1 MPLGI
6 LQLNSARNFVGE
18 AAHTLNLT
26 EALRRDGHRVVLGL
40 RANHDTFHV
49 AHDRNLDPVGFHM
62 PHRWWPP
69 QDLPDLRKIAE
80 VVRTEKVQLIH
91 AHRGKDHWQAVAAVK
106 LYRLRVPVVR
116 TRHVVT
122 PLRGHVGNRWLAKR
136 TARMI
141 AVSKAVE
148 DDVRASGLFAEGRLL
163 RIPGGIN
170 LERYARK
177 GRRTEARKALGL
189 PERAPV
195 AACVARFA
203 TVKAHG
209 VLIDAWR
216 IVADALP
223 EARLVLAGRGKKL
236 REEAEAQI
244 ERLKLQGNVTILGQV
259 ADAQILGLLEA
270 ADVGVLSSIGSEG
283 FSRAVLEYMAMELP
297 VAATTV
303 GAIPD
308 LVEPGVSGVLAPPGE
323 ARALGEALRAVLAA
337 EPGQREAWGRAGRA
351 RAEARHGYAH
361 WSAAH
366 AKLYGEVLAEYAS
379 RKA

>member
-49 AHDRNLDPVGFHM
+49 AYDRNLDPVGFRM

-69 QDLPDLRKIAE
+69 QDLPDLRRIAE
-80 VVRTEKVQLIH
+80 VVRRENVQIIH

-106 LYRLRVPVVR
+106 LYRLRIPVVR

-122 PLRGHVGNRWLAKR
+122 PLRAHVGNRWLAKR

-148 DDVRASGLFAEGRLL
+148 DDVRASGLFSDGRLL

-177 GRRTEARKALGL
+177 GKRAEARAALGL
-189 PERAPV
+189 PESAPV

-203 TVKAHG
+203 AVKAHD

-223 EARLVLAGRGKKL
+223 DARLVLAGRGKKL
-236 REEAEAQI
+236 RVAAEAQI

-259 ADAQILGLLEA
+259 PDAQILELLEA
-270 ADVGVLSSIGSEG
+270 ADAGVLSSIGSEG
-283 FSRAVLEYMAMELP
+283 FSRAVLEYMAMGLP
-297 VAATTV
+297 VAATSV
-303 GAIPD
+303 GAVPD

-323 ARALGEALRAVLAA
+323 ARALAEALRSVLAA
-337 EPGQREAWGRAGRA
+337 PQEHREAWGKAGRA
-351 RAEARHGYAH
+351 RAEERHGYAQ
-361 WSAAH
+361 WAAAH
-366 AKLYGEVLAEYAS
+366 AKLYGEVLAEYS
-379 RKA
+379 KL